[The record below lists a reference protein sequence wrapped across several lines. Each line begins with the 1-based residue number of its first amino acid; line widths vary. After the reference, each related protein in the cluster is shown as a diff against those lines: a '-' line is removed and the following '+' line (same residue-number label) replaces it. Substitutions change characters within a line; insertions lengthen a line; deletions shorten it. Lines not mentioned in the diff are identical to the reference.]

1 MVGDRIVEVNGVNV
15 SLENHKQVVARIQAG
30 QDKTSLLVVDKA
42 CDDYHILHE
51 IVVRSSLGHVV
62 KLSDKGEYEDVEK
75 VAMDINMNLVDNNN
89 KTDKENGF
97 QDNIRYRNMNSKIN
111 DKAVN
116 ECEESE
122 AISDD
127 DKVGEGCEETT
138 CEKSVKSQRKLSAD
152 SECEQNTS
160 NESTEMP
167 KINTVSPVDKNSIKL
182 DLSMTAKEMRDMIVS
197 RKKKDPRKEKRRD
210 MRRRV
215 EMA

>member
-97 QDNIRYRNMNSKIN
+97 QVCFLI
-111 DKAVN
+111 
-116 ECEESE
+116 C
-122 AISDD
+122 
-127 DKVGEGCEETT
+127 
-138 CEKSVKSQRKLSAD
+138 KL
-152 SECEQNTS
+152 
-160 NESTEMP
+160 
-167 KINTVSPVDKNSIKL
+167 L
-182 DLSMTAKEMRDMIVS
+182 
-197 RKKKDPRKEKRRD
+197 
-210 MRRRV
+210 
-215 EMA
+215 